1 MSDSPFE
8 RTAAIKAWAR
18 EFGFDLVGIALPQP
32 SAYGAA
38 FHAWLAAGKQ
48 GEMQYLARNF
58 EERLDLRKKFPWAKS
73 AVCVALGY
81 WQDAA
86 APVAPTAEQRHAAGG
101 SNESSPSPTGKPPS
115 PTGKIARYAW
125 GRDYHKVIEAKLK
138 KLERKIRAAFETPA
152 EKLEVR
158 AYADTGPVLE
168 RELAARAGL
177 GWIGK
182 NTLLIHPR
190 QGSWFVLGE
199 LLLSLELAAD
209 VPLGDHCGTCRRCID
224 ACPTGAIEPYSVD
237 ARKCVSY
244 LTLEH
249 RGVIADTLREPM
261 RQAQFV
267 AGCDICQEV
276 CPFNRQPLACR
287 EADFALRSPAPAV
300 SLREVLAWQ
309 EQEWDILTRGRA
321 TRRAKFAMWKR
332 NAGVLA
338 GALDFAPHH
347 DPQ

>member
-1 MSDSPFE
+1 MAPMIDSSFE
-8 RTAAIKAWAR
+8 RTAAIKTWAL
-18 EFGFDLVGIALPQP
+18 ELGFDLVGIALPQP

-38 FHAWLAAGKQ
+38 YHAWLAAGKQ
-48 GEMQYLARNF
+48 GEMQYLARNL
-58 EERLDLRKKFPWAKS
+58 EERLDLRMKFPWAKS

-86 APVAPTAEQRHAAGG
+86 PTIAPPAEQRQAASG
-101 SNESSPSPTGKPPS
+101 SAESPPS

-125 GRDYHKVIEAKLK
+125 GRDYHKVIEGKLK
-138 KLERKIRAAFETPA
+138 KLERRIRSAFEMPG

-158 AYADTGPVLE
+158 AYADAGPVLE

-177 GWIGK
+177 GWVGK
-182 NTLLIHPR
+182 HTLLIHPR

-199 LLLSLELAAD
+199 LLLSLELVAD
-209 VPLGDHCGTCRRCID
+209 APLADHCGTCRRCIE

-249 RGVIADTLREPM
+249 RGVIAQPLHEPM
-261 RQAQFV
+261 RKAQFV

-287 EADFALRSPAPAV
+287 EADFAPRPPAPAV

-338 GALDFAPHH
+338 GALDFAPSQE
-347 DPQ
+347 PR

>member
-1 MSDSPFE
+1 MDNAPE
-8 RTAAIKAWAR
+8 EKAATVKVFAQAL
-18 EFGFDLVGIALPQP
+18 GFDLVGIARPEP
-32 SAYGAA
+32 SGHCHAYR
-38 FHAWLAAGKQ
+38 AWIAAGKH
-48 GEMQYLARNF
+48 GEMNYLARNIDD
-58 EERLDLRKKFPWAKS
+58 RLDPEKNFPWAKS
-73 AVCVALGY
+73 IVCVALAY
-81 WQDAA
+81 HQEA
-86 APVAPTAEQRHAAGG
+86 VASGQESAAGG
-101 SNESSPSPTGKPPS
+101 QSEEAVGMPL
-115 PTGKIARYAW
+115 GKIARYAW

-138 KLERKIRAAFETPA
+138 KLERRIRAAFAMPGEM
-152 EKLEVR
+152 LEVR

-177 GWIGK
+177 GWVGK

-209 VPLGDHCGTCRRCID
+209 APVGDHCGTCRRCIE
-224 ACPTGAIEPYSVD
+224 ACPTAAIEPYSVD

-249 RGVIADTLREPM
+249 RGIIAEPLHDQM
-261 RQAQFV
+261 RKAQFV

-276 CPFNRQPLACR
+276 CPFNRKPLPCQ
-287 EADFALRSPAPAV
+287 EADFAPRPPAPAV
-300 SLREVLAWQ
+300 GPREVLAWQ

-338 GALDFAPHH
+338 GTLNFLPPPE
-347 DPQ
+347 PQ